1 MIHQLNEKFNEEIL
15 ALQETLVDIYMEES
29 NNKDSLAS
37 YARQVAGFLGDMF
50 SLESEINEAY
60 FTDKTFDQ
68 LLDLNHKYYE
78 DIAGDNYLQS
88 YANPDVTT
96 EMFGKRIGQVLATI
110 YFRVRGSVA
119 FAFEGRQFSIMWVGS
134 LFVGAYELMKP
145 YRDKLKDNEEVGIKL
160 TNLLK
165 EEARNNRVEK
175 MELGIYRRFNPTFN
189 VYSSIASLPYD
200 RRNIFR
206 YGMYIS
212 DNEIKLLDYFES
224 LADEKLQRIA
234 DTYTEAFIRGF
245 KRNNV
250 SLEGKKTVNVGYQI
264 GFEPIIKKA
273 YENLKKEGLLPLVY
287 YEIGGSP
294 RPRIINTKP
303 SPQMEYDHKF
313 DDGLYNDQALCDEGV
328 AITDQAYTKHQKFL
342 KQFAG
347 PAIMEVFG
355 EKPFEPISKDTSVK
369 YSKELTEIIKG
380 FTNSRQEILNRF
392 LPRSAYSFVL
402 ISFPTPA
409 IGDQFSEI
417 FDATIEVNTLDESKY
432 MDIQAKIIEALD
444 KGIGAHITGRN
455 GNKTDLF
462 VAFNQDFDKQ
472 KQTNF
477 VNCTADVNVPVGEV
491 FTSPKLEATKGKLHV
506 SEVFLHGLNYK
517 ELEIDFEEGMMAS
530 YSCKNFND
538 EEKNLEYI
546 RENLTHPYDSLPLGE
561 FAIGTNTTAYAM
573 AKKYKIDDIIPI
585 LIGEKMG
592 PHFAVGD
599 TCFAWS
605 EEVEVFNPDGREIVG
620 KENSKTKLRHDDPSQ
635 AYTYCHTDITIPYK
649 ELGHII
655 VKVPNG
661 EDIEIIRDGRFVLA
675 GTEALNEPLKDIE
688 V

>member
-1 MIHQLNEKFNEEIL
+1 MIHQLNETFNEEIL
-15 ALQETLVDIYMEES
+15 ALQEEIVDIYMEES
-29 NNKDSLAS
+29 NKKDSLAL
-37 YARQVAGFLGDMF
+37 YAKKVAGFLGDMF

-60 FTDKTFDQ
+60 FADKTFDE

-78 DIAGDNYLQS
+78 DIAGDNYLTS

-96 EMFGKRIGQVLATI
+96 EMFGREIGQVLATI
-110 YFRVRGSVA
+110 YFRIRGSVA
-119 FAFEGRQFSIMWVGS
+119 FAFEGRQVSIMWTGG
-134 LFVGAYELMKP
+134 LFVKAYERMKP
-145 YRDKLKDNEEVGIKL
+145 FRDNLKDKSEVYLSLVK
-160 TNLLK
+160 LLK
-165 EEARNNRVEK
+165 EEASNNREEK
-175 MELGIYRRFNPTFN
+175 MALGIYRRFNPAFN
-189 VYSSIASLPYD
+189 IYSKIASLPYD
-200 RRNIFR
+200 RKNIFR
-206 YGMYIS
+206 YGMYIG

-224 LADEKLQRIA
+224 LPEEKLQKIA

-245 KRNNV
+245 ERNNV
-250 SLEGKKTVNVGYQI
+250 SLDGKKTVNVGYHI

-273 YENLKKEGLLPLVY
+273 YENLQAHGLVPVVH
-287 YEIGGSP
+287 YEISGSP

-313 DDGLYNDQALCDEGV
+313 DDGLYNDQALCDE
-328 AITDQAYTKHQKFL
+328 ALEITDQAYTKYQDLL

-347 PAIMEVFG
+347 PAVMEVFG
-355 EKPFEPISKDTSVK
+355 DTPFEPVSKDTTVK
-369 YSKELTEIIKG
+369 YSKELTEILKS
-380 FTNSRQEILNRF
+380 FTNSRQQILNRF

-402 ISFPTPA
+402 ISFPIPE
-409 IGDQFSEI
+409 IGDQFAEI
-417 FDATIEVNTLDESKY
+417 FDATIEVNTLDEAKY
-432 MDIQAKIIEALD
+432 MDIQGKIIDALD
-444 KGIGAHITGRN
+444 QGRGVHITGRR

-462 VAFNQDFDKQ
+462 VAFNQDFDKA

-491 FTSPKLEATKGKLHV
+491 FTSPQLEGTKGKLHV

-517 ELEIDFEEGMMAS
+517 ELEINFEEGMMVS
-530 YSCKNFND
+530 YSCKNFDD
-538 EEKNLEYI
+538 EEKNQDFI
-546 RENLTHPYDSLPLGE
+546 KENLTHPYESLPLGE

-599 TCFAWS
+599 TCFVWS
-605 EEVEVFNPDGREIVG
+605 EEIETFNPDGREIVG
-620 KENSKTKLRHDDPSQ
+620 KENTKTRLRNEKPSQ

-655 VKVPNG
+655 VQVPDG
-661 EDIEIIRDGRFVLA
+661 EDIPIIKDGRFVLP